1 MKGVLGWTNDEIVST
16 DVLHDS
22 HSSIFDEKAGLSLND
37 NFHKVVAWYDN
48 EWGYANRMIDL
59 AKHVSKVSKL

>member
-1 MKGVLGWTNDEIVST
+1 MQKQATGNMKGVLGWTDDEIVST

-22 HSSIFDEKAGLSLND
+22 HSSIFDHHAGLSLND

-48 EWGYANRMIDL
+48 
-59 AKHVSKVSKL
+59 